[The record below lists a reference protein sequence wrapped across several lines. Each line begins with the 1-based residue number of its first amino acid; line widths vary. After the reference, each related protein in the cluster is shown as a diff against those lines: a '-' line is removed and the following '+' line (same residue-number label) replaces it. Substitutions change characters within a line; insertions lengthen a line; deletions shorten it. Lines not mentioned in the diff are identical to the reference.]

1 MSWLL
6 CCTQLISAGAN
17 CIVADMPA
25 SFIHVRTVEEE
36 MHLHFKSGE
45 VVRMRKLE
53 SIWKEKR
60 SAAAQATPAVKK
72 RHGKRAH
79 AVPGCDRLQYKALKL
94 RKKVEHVILSLEQNP
109 KEGHADAIATM
120 LPKLRDAWL
129 DLSVGP
135 LSVELLQE
143 ICNMGRR
150 AKSMVSQNTCSKPES

>member
-1 MSWLL
+1 MSSLH
-6 CCTQLISAGAN
+6 CCTQLFSAGTH

-25 SFIHVRTVEEE
+25 SWIHVRTVEEE

-60 SAAAQATPAVKK
+60 SGAAQATPAVHK

-79 AVPGCDRLQYKALKL
+79 AVPGADRLQHKALKL
-94 RKKVEHVILSLEQNP
+94 RKKVERVILALEETPN
-109 KEGHADAIATM
+109 EGHADAIATM

-129 DLSVGP
+129 DLSLGP
-135 LSVELLQE
+135 HSVESLQD
-143 ICNMGRR
+143 ICNMGRQ
-150 AKSMVSQNTCSKPES
+150 AKSMVSQNTCSKQ